1 MKNFKDF
8 LTEASSTPKNDTDK
22 HDNNPKT
29 KDDTLT
35 FTFGRF
41 NPPHIGHEKLV
52 NAVHKKSKGGDYRI
66 YASQSQDPKKNPL
79 HPEEK
84 MKYMRHFFP
93 DHADNI
99 HGHAK
104 NVFDI
109 LSSAHK
115 EGYKNVHIVVG
126 ADRVKEF
133 EHLANKYNGSDMY
146 NFGKIKVSSAGERH
160 DHEDGGVE
168 GMSASKMRKHAQ
180 ANDHEQFHAGVPAHV
195 DPKISQELMSKVQER
210 MKESEK
216 KKKEVQQKKKEKKIT
231 EELNFSF
238 NPDIEVNAVLIK
250 GLKGKLI
257 QKIKEVKKKKKLKLP
272 EQFELWEIAPK
283 LDKEGL
289 RENYLSGNIF
299 KIGSIVEHLDTGIRG
314 KIIHR
319 GTNYVIY
326 VDEND
331 NTYRGWLT
339 SLNEGADPKTQWEIG
354 TDAYRIAVQKLTPGQ
369 PVKKFSDH
377 IADGTNSA
385 IWSVKYTLD
394 KIGPGKYYYEKVN
407 AKTQREA
414 LVKAKSKLNGAK
426 IVGLPQ
432 RKR

>member
-8 LTEASSTPKNDTDK
+8 LAEAAAKNNTDK

-52 NAVHKKSKGGDYRI
+52 NAVHKKAKGGDYRI

-84 MKYMRHFFP
+84 MKYMQHFFP
-93 DHADNI
+93 DHAHNV
-99 HGHAK
+99 HTNAK

-109 LSSAHK
+109 LGSAHK

-133 EHLANKYNGSDMY
+133 QHLANKYNGSEMY

-160 DHEDGGVE
+160 DEEDGGVE

-180 ANDHEQFHAGVPAHV
+180 ANDHEKFHAGVPAHV
-195 DPKISQELMSKVQER
+195 DPKVSKELMQKVQQR
-210 MKESEK
+210 MSEGDK
-216 KKKEVQQKKKEKKIT
+216 KKKPSTKKE
-231 EELNFSF
+231 EL
-238 NPDIEVNAVLIK
+238 EV
-250 GLKGKLI
+250 
-257 QKIKEVKKKKKLKLP
+257 
-272 EQFELWEIAPK
+272 WEYAPK

-289 RENYLSGNIF
+289 RDNYLSGNIF
-299 KIGSIVEHLDTGIRG
+299 EIGSLVEHLDTGIAG
-314 KIIHR
+314 KVIHR

-326 VDEND
+326 VDDND
-331 NTYRGWLT
+331 NSYRGWLT
-339 SLNEGADPKTQWEIG
+339 QLREGANPKTQWEIG

-369 PVKKFSDH
+369 PIKKFSDFA
-377 IADGTNSA
+377 ADGTNSA
-385 IWSVKYTLD
+385 VWSVKYTLD
-394 KIGPGKYYYEKVN
+394 KSGPGRYFHDSVS
-407 AKTQREA
+407 AKTQRDA
-414 LVKAKSKLNGAK
+414 LVKAKSKLTGAK

>member
-8 LTEASSTPKNDTDK
+8 LAEASPAPKNNTDK

-52 NAVHKKSKGGDYRI
+52 NSVHKKSKGGDYRI

-84 MKYMRHFFP
+84 LGYMRHFFP
-93 DHADNI
+93 DHANNI
-99 HGHAK
+99 HGNAK

-133 EHLANKYNGSDMY
+133 EHLANKYNGSEMY

-160 DHEDGGVE
+160 DNEDGGVE

-180 ANDHEQFHAGVPAHV
+180 GNDHEQFHAGVPAHV
-195 DPKISQELMSKVQER
+195 DPKMSKELMQKVQER
-210 MKESEK
+210 MKEAEK
-216 KKKEVQQKKKEKKIT
+216 KKEAKKKE
-231 EELNFSF
+231 
-238 NPDIEVNAVLIK
+238 PA
-250 GLKGKLI
+250 
-257 QKIKEVKKKKKLKLP
+257 VKKEGL
-272 EQFELWEIAPK
+272 EVWEYAPK
-283 LDKEGL
+283 LDKQGL
-289 RENYLSGNIF
+289 RDNYINGNIF
-299 KIGSIVEHLDTGIRG
+299 QIGSIVEHLDTGISG
-314 KIIHR
+314 KVIHR

-326 VDEND
+326 VDDND
-331 NTYRGWLT
+331 NSYRGWLT
-339 SLNEGADPKTQWEIG
+339 SLTEGADPKTQWEVG

-369 PVKKFSDH
+369 PVKKFSDFV
-377 IADGTNSA
+377 ADGTNSA

-394 KIGPGKYYYEKVN
+394 KIGPGKYYYEDVS

-414 LVKAKSKLNGAK
+414 LVKAKSKLNSAK

-432 RKR
+432 RKRSR

>member
-8 LTEASSTPKNDTDK
+8 LTEASSAPKNNTDK
-22 HDNNPKT
+22 PDNNPKT

-52 NAVHKKSKGGDYRI
+52 NAVHSKSKGGDYRI

-84 MKYMRHFFP
+84 LAYMQHFFP
-93 DHADNI
+93 DHANNL
-99 HGHAK
+99 HTNAK

-109 LSSAHK
+109 LGGAHK

-133 EHLANKYNGSDMY
+133 EHLANKYNGSEMY

-160 DHEDGGVE
+160 DEEDGGVE
-168 GMSASKMRKHAQ
+168 GMSASKMRKYAQ
-180 ANDHEQFHAGVPAHV
+180 SNDHQLFHSGVPVHV
-195 DPKISQELMSKVQER
+195 DPEVSKELMQKVQQR
-210 MKESEK
+210 MSEADK
-216 KKKEVQQKKKEKKIT
+216 KKKTQK
-231 EELNFSF
+231 EEF
-238 NPDIEVNAVLIK
+238 
-250 GLKGKLI
+250 
-257 QKIKEVKKKKKLKLP
+257 Q
-272 EQFELWEIAPK
+272 LWEIAPK
-283 LDKEGL
+283 LDKSGL
-289 RENYLSGNIF
+289 RDNYLSGNIF
-299 KIGSIVEHLDTGIRG
+299 QIGTVVEHLDTGVSG
-314 KIIHR
+314 KVIHR

-326 VDEND
+326 VDEKD
-331 NTYRGWLT
+331 NSYRGWLT
-339 SLNEGADPKTQWEIG
+339 SLTEGANPKTQWEIG

-369 PVKKFSDH
+369 PVKKFSDFV
-377 IADGTNSA
+377 ADGTNAA
-385 IWSVKYTLD
+385 IWTVKYTLD
-394 KIGPGKYYYEKVN
+394 KIGPGKYYHDSVT

-414 LVKAKSKLNGAK
+414 LVKAKSKLNNAK

-432 RKR
+432 RKRSR

>member
-8 LTEASSTPKNDTDK
+8 LAEASSAPKNDTDK

-66 YASQSQDPKKNPL
+66 YASQSQDAKKNPL

-109 LSSAHK
+109 LASAHK

-133 EHLANKYNGSDMY
+133 EHLANKYNGSEMY

-160 DHEDGGVE
+160 DNEDGGVE

-180 ANDHEQFHAGVPAHV
+180 SNDHEQFHAGVPAHV
-195 DPKISQELMSKVQER
+195 DPKVSKELMSKVQER
-210 MKESEK
+210 MKEAEK
-216 KKKEVQQKKKEKKIT
+216 KKKATSKKPTTHK
-231 EELNFSF
+231 EEL
-238 NPDIEVNAVLIK
+238 
-250 GLKGKLI
+250 
-257 QKIKEVKKKKKLKLP
+257 
-272 EQFELWEIAPK
+272 ELWEIAPK
-283 LDKEGL
+283 LDREGL
-289 RENYLSGNIF
+289 RDNYLSGNVF
-299 KIGSIVEHLDTGIRG
+299 QLGSIVEHLDTGITG
-314 KIIHR
+314 KVIHR

-331 NTYRGWLT
+331 NKYRGWLT
-339 SLNEGADPKTQWEIG
+339 SLNEGADPKTQWEVG

-369 PVKKFSDH
+369 PVKKFSDFV
-377 IADGTNSA
+377 ADGTNSA
-385 IWSVKYTLD
+385 IWTVKYTLD
-394 KIGPGKYYYEKVN
+394 KIGPGKYYHDSVS

-432 RKR
+432 RKHSR

>member
-1 MKNFKDF
+1 MKNFKNF
-8 LTEASSTPKNDTDK
+8 LAEAAASKQPSQPKDT
-22 HDNNPKT
+22 N
-29 KDDTLT
+29 DTLT

-41 NPPHIGHEKLV
+41 NPPHIGHEKLI
-52 NAVHKKSKGGDYRI
+52 NSVHQRANGGHYRI

-84 MKYMRHFFP
+84 MNYMKHFFP

-99 HGHAK
+99 HSSAR
-104 NVFDI
+104 NVFDV
-109 LSSAHK
+109 LGGAHK

-133 EHLANKYNGSDMY
+133 EHLANKYNGSEMY

-180 ANDHEQFHAGVPAHV
+180 SNDHQLFHSGVPVHV
-195 DPKISQELMSKVQER
+195 DPEMSKSLMQTVQSR
-210 MKESEK
+210 MSAADKAK
-216 KKKEVQQKKKEKKIT
+216 KKNTKEE
-231 EELNFSF
+231 FS
-238 NPDIEVNAVLIK
+238 
-250 GLKGKLI
+250 
-257 QKIKEVKKKKKLKLP
+257 
-272 EQFELWEIAPK
+272 LWEIAPK
-283 LDKEGL
+283 LDRVGL
-289 RENYLSGNIF
+289 RDNYISGNIF
-299 KIGSIVEHLDTGIRG
+299 KIGSIVEHLDTGISG
-314 KIIHR
+314 KVIHR

-339 SLNEGADPKTQWEIG
+339 SLMEGADPKTQWEVG

-369 PVKKFSDH
+369 PIKKFSDFT
-377 IADGTNSA
+377 ADGTNSA
-385 IWSVKYTLD
+385 IWTVKYTLN
-394 KIGPGKYYYEKVN
+394 KIGPGKYYQDSVS
-407 AKTQREA
+407 ARTQREA
-414 LVKAKSKLNGAK
+414 LAKVKSKLSDAR

-432 RKR
+432 RNRSR

>member
-8 LTEASSTPKNDTDK
+8 LTEASSAPKNNTDK
-22 HDNNPKT
+22 PDNNPKT

-52 NAVHKKSKGGDYRI
+52 NAVHAKSKGGDYRI

-84 MKYMRHFFP
+84 LAYMQHFFP
-93 DHADNI
+93 DHANNL
-99 HGHAK
+99 HTNAK
-104 NVFDI
+104 NVFDV
-109 LSSAHK
+109 LGGAHK

-133 EHLANKYNGSDMY
+133 EHLANKYNGSEMY

-160 DHEDGGVE
+160 DEEDGGVE
-168 GMSASKMRKHAQ
+168 GMSASKMRKYSQ
-180 ANDHEQFHAGVPAHV
+180 SNDHQLFHSGVPVHV
-195 DPKISQELMSKVQER
+195 DAEVSKELMQKVQSR
-210 MKESEK
+210 MSEADK
-216 KKKEVQQKKKEKKIT
+216 KKKTQK
-231 EELNFSF
+231 EE
-238 NPDIEVNAVLIK
+238 
-250 GLKGKLI
+250 
-257 QKIKEVKKKKKLKLP
+257 
-272 EQFELWEIAPK
+272 FELWEIAPK
-283 LDKEGL
+283 LDKSGL
-289 RENYLSGNIF
+289 RDNYLSGNIF
-299 KIGSIVEHLDTGIRG
+299 QIGSVVEHLDTGVSG
-314 KIIHR
+314 KVIHR

-331 NTYRGWLT
+331 NSYRGWLT
-339 SLNEGADPKTQWEIG
+339 SLTEGASPKSQWEIG

-369 PVKKFSDH
+369 PVKKFSDFA
-377 IADGTNSA
+377 ADGTNSA
-385 IWSVKYTLD
+385 IWTVKYTLD
-394 KIGPGKYYYEKVN
+394 KIGPGKYYHDSVT

-414 LVKAKSKLNGAK
+414 LVKAKSKLNNAK

-432 RKR
+432 RKRSR

>member
-8 LTEASSTPKNDTDK
+8 LAEAAAKNNTDK

-52 NAVHKKSKGGDYRI
+52 NAVHKKAKGGDYRI

-84 MKYMRHFFP
+84 MKYMQHFFP
-93 DHADNI
+93 DHAHNV
-99 HGHAK
+99 HTNAK

-109 LSSAHK
+109 LGSAHK

-133 EHLANKYNGSDMY
+133 QHLANKYNGSEMY
-146 NFGKIKVSSAGERH
+146 NFNKIKVSSAGERH
-160 DHEDGGVE
+160 DEEDGGVE

-180 ANDHEQFHAGVPAHV
+180 ANDHEKFHAGVPAHV
-195 DPKISQELMSKVQER
+195 DPKVSKELMQKVQQR
-210 MKESEK
+210 MSEGDK
-216 KKKEVQQKKKEKKIT
+216 KKKPSTKKE
-231 EELNFSF
+231 EL
-238 NPDIEVNAVLIK
+238 EV
-250 GLKGKLI
+250 
-257 QKIKEVKKKKKLKLP
+257 
-272 EQFELWEIAPK
+272 WEYAPK

-289 RENYLSGNIF
+289 RDNYLSGNIF
-299 KIGSIVEHLDTGIRG
+299 EIGSLVEHLDTGIAG
-314 KIIHR
+314 KVIHR

-326 VDEND
+326 VDDND
-331 NTYRGWLT
+331 NSYRGWLT
-339 SLNEGADPKTQWEIG
+339 QLREGANPKTQWEIG

-369 PVKKFSDH
+369 PIKKFSDFS
-377 IADGTNSA
+377 ADGTNSA
-385 IWSVKYTLD
+385 VWSVKYTLD
-394 KIGPGKYYYEKVN
+394 KSGPGRYFHDSVS
-407 AKTQREA
+407 AKTQRDA
-414 LVKAKSKLNGAK
+414 LVKAKSKLTGAK

>member
-8 LTEASSTPKNDTDK
+8 LAEASSAPKNNTDK

-66 YASQSQDPKKNPL
+66 YASQSQDAKKNPL

-84 MKYMRHFFP
+84 LAYMQHFFP
-93 DHADNI
+93 DHANNL
-99 HGHAK
+99 HTNAK

-109 LSSAHK
+109 LGGAHK

-133 EHLANKYNGSDMY
+133 EHLANKYNGSEMY

-160 DHEDGGVE
+160 DEEDGGVE
-168 GMSASKMRKHAQ
+168 GMSASKMRKYAQ
-180 ANDHEQFHAGVPAHV
+180 SNDHELFHSGVPVHV
-195 DPKISQELMSKVQER
+195 DPEVSKEMMQKVQQR
-210 MKESEK
+210 MSEGAK
-216 KKKEVQQKKKEKKIT
+216 KKKTQK
-231 EELNFSF
+231 EE
-238 NPDIEVNAVLIK
+238 
-250 GLKGKLI
+250 
-257 QKIKEVKKKKKLKLP
+257 
-272 EQFELWEIAPK
+272 FELWEIAPK
-283 LDKEGL
+283 LDKAGL
-289 RENYLSGNIF
+289 RDNYISGNVF
-299 KIGSIVEHLDTGIRG
+299 EIGSIVEHLDTGVSG
-314 KIIHR
+314 KVIHR

-339 SLNEGADPKTQWEIG
+339 SLKEGADPKTQWEVG

-369 PVKKFSDH
+369 PVKKFSDFV
-377 IADGTNSA
+377 ADGTNSA
-385 IWSVKYTLD
+385 IWTVKYTLN
-394 KIGPGKYYYEKVN
+394 KIGPGKYYHDSVS
-407 AKTQREA
+407 ARTQKEA